1 MFSQVGHAATSQP
14 AQTTYC
20 DVTIPANELHEQ
32 ARTPP
37 TARNNA
43 RSYSRFVTITT
54 YHTTNP
60 IGNCAGLLALVD
72 NAGGLAMATSRLRA
86 PASFTTSPFLLLLA
100 FIPPLASGRTA
111 LVLGFSSPT
120 GLAPTPLFVT
130 RRALAVVRPS
140 ATGVVSPA
148 SSGPSGADSGQFAA
162 SVVYQCTSSLFI
174 PPGRPIRTEHHQH
187 PHRPRKTPCTS
198 PPRFCYCLSFSSH
211 PSLLHTHITA
221 DFFPTRGAHHRAR
234 RALSLRAQRSSSR
247 ARPKSPSR
255 ASPSGP
261 TRTPTSTRK
270 SFSRCTSTAPCAA
283 TPA

>member
-1 MFSQVGHAATSQP
+1 MLFRSAVRWTAQSASCGAGRAPSVPRVDSLPWPAA
-14 AQTTYC
+14 AERC
-20 DVTIPANELHEQ
+20 WRAVE
-32 ARTPP
+32 
-37 TARNNA
+37 
-43 RSYSRFVTITT
+43 
-54 YHTTNP
+54 
-60 IGNCAGLLALVD
+60 
-72 NAGGLAMATSRLRA
+72 LRA

-270 SFSRCTSTAPCAA
+270 SFSRCTSTDRKSVV
-283 TPA
+283 